1 MSCIG
6 IITTVGTSLKDNFRE
21 YLEKEGD
28 IGRKDDELLTFI
40 NTGNCKYEEFIEK
53 EFLCP
58 IKSGN
63 RLVSFPSAELQSLYL
78 FFKRKKEENNT
89 YKIYLLYTEEEGEVC
104 ANAIMKIL
112 GELSQ
117 YFGIVAP
124 ITLQKFNL
132 DIENNEEFKKGLS
145 DLFSKIKEAIKELK
159 TNGCDKIFI
168 NITGGYKGLIPFLS
182 LYGFLEE
189 EVEGMIYAY
198 ESSKDILNIPP
209 LPLEW
214 NLRYLDEFRILL
226 SLEDLE
232 EGQYEILPEKIKDL
246 YEKRDTGYSKS
257 ALAKI
262 LSEEYIKNRRRRFGY
277 GAPLLGKIRN
287 EDLRKKLEGYITG
300 KWEHLWIGD
309 QIPET
314 VEHSRGHSLRLL
326 ELAYQ
331 LLEIVNLNLSDC
343 ELFALISAIWLHDIG
358 HSGLEYNYNGID
370 IPVWMFPSLVRDWHN
385 LLSYNR
391 INEENYLEEK
401 TTSDVIATIA
411 KYHRNKMPLTGD
423 CPWNDKIFQDIK
435 VEPLCK
441 ELNDKLNDKELKI
454 YSFYPLKPERV
465 LLITAL
471 LRFIDGCDVQSDRV
485 VDEDYLYMR
494 DKRTMEEIEVYKK
507 SLETYKTMLDCID
520 SELYQKVF
528 EVIQEYEEDSKNRG
542 SNNDHKYILS
552 LEENDLKSLEEKIL
566 QKVKEILINNKNCV
580 EFLTPLSVADKIIF
594 KLRQRFHFLKH
605 SYIKLV
611 YIIKEGNNN
620 GLKVVLLID
629 HNNPNECLLKKIGE
643 DIYNEYKSVK
653 EVLKE
658 HFKVDDIYYTTP
670 EKLGLKKIYPEVQND
685 RENS

>member
-1 MSCIG
+1 
-6 IITTVGTSLKDNFRE
+6 
-21 YLEKEGD
+21 
-28 IGRKDDELLTFI
+28 
-40 NTGNCKYEEFIEK
+40 
-53 EFLCP
+53 
-58 IKSGN
+58 
-63 RLVSFPSAELQSLYL
+63 
-78 FFKRKKEENNT
+78 
-89 YKIYLLYTEEEGEVC
+89 
-104 ANAIMKIL
+104 
-112 GELSQ
+112 
-117 YFGIVAP
+117 
-124 ITLQKFNL
+124 
-132 DIENNEEFKKGLS
+132 
-145 DLFSKIKEAIKELK
+145 
-159 TNGCDKIFI
+159 
-168 NITGGYKGLIPFLS
+168 
-182 LYGFLEE
+182 
-189 EVEGMIYAY
+189 MIYAY

-214 NLRYLDEFRILL
+214 NLRYLDEFRIFL
-226 SLEDLE
+226 SLEDLK

-257 ALAKI
+257 ALAKV

-277 GAPLLGKIRN
+277 GAPLLGKIRD

-331 LLEIVNLNLSDC
+331 LLEIVDLNLSDC

-391 INEENYLEEK
+391 IKKENYLEEK
-401 TTSDVIATIA
+401 TTSDVIATIS
-411 KYHRNKMPLTGD
+411 KYHRNKMPLIGD

-435 VEPLCK
+435 VEPLCE
-441 ELNDKLNDKELKI
+441 ELNDKK
-454 YSFYPLKPERV
+454 YCCYPLEPERV

-471 LRFIDGCDVQSDRV
+471 LRFIDGCDVQADRV

-507 SLETYKTMLDCID
+507 SLETYKTMLECID
-520 SELYQKVF
+520 SELYQEVF
-528 EVIQEYEEDSKNRG
+528 EVIHKYEKDSKNRG
-542 SNNDHKYILS
+542 SNNEK
-552 LEENDLKSLEEKIL
+552 DLKLLEGEIL
-566 QKVKEILINNKNCV
+566 RKVREILINNKNCV

-658 HFKVDDIYYTTP
+658 HFKVDGIYYTTP
-670 EKLGLKKIYPEVQND
+670 EKLGLNKIYPEVQDD
-685 RENS
+685 RKNS

>member
-21 YLEKEGD
+21 YLEREGD

-40 NTGNCKYEEFIEK
+40 NTGNCMYKEFIK
-53 EFLCP
+53 KKFLSP
-58 IKSGN
+58 INSCSDPK
-63 RLVSFPSAELQSLYL
+63 SFPSAELQSLYL

-89 YKIYLLYTEEEGEVC
+89 YKIYLLYTEEEGKVC
-104 ANAIMKIL
+104 ANAIKEIL
-112 GELSQ
+112 NELKET
-117 YFGIVAP
+117 FGIADP
-124 ITLQKFNL
+124 IILKEFNL

-214 NLRYLDEFRILL
+214 NLRYLDEFRIFL
-226 SLEDLE
+226 SLEDLK

-257 ALAKI
+257 ALAKV

-277 GAPLLGKIRN
+277 GAPLLGKIRD
-287 EDLRKKLEGYITG
+287 EGLRKKLEGYITG

-331 LLEIVNLNLSDC
+331 LLEIVDLNLSDC

-391 INEENYLEEK
+391 IKKENYLEEK

-411 KYHRNKMPLTGD
+411 KYHRNKMPLRGD

-435 VEPLCK
+435 VEPLRE
-441 ELNDKLNDKELKI
+441 ELNDKK
-454 YSFYPLKPERV
+454 YSCCPLEPERV

-471 LRFIDGCDVQSDRV
+471 LRFIDGCDVQADRV

-520 SELYQKVF
+520 SELYQEVSKV
-528 EVIQEYEEDSKNRG
+528 IHKYEEDSKNRG
-542 SNNDHKYILS
+542 SNNEK
-552 LEENDLKSLEEKIL
+552 DLKLLEGEIL

-629 HNNPNECLLKKIGE
+629 HNNPDECLLKKIGE
-643 DIYNEYKSVK
+643 DIYNEYKSVE
-653 EVLKE
+653 EVLNE
-658 HFKVDDIYYTTP
+658 YFTVDGIYYTTP
-670 EKLGLKKIYPEVQND
+670 EKLRLNKIYPEVQDD
-685 RENS
+685 RKNS